1 MNIISK
7 AMDHIKQTIP
17 TEVLQVAL
25 RDDLHNWRKAPASL
39 DTLIMEK
46 VIKPRVMVDA
56 NLVGGTQ
63 AIIALDGLTPVRP
76 DNFSVIYEVPLDRTS
91 NREIMSVL
99 SVGYLPFAMSFG
111 FGGIS
116 QPIAAPSSMNDLGA
130 TAQRVMD
137 SASSI
142 PMVSSAQVDLIG
154 YNTVLIRDQQRMTA
168 TYTLRCMM
176 SNDEKLNN
184 IHPRSYLAFAELC
197 ELAVKAYIYNKLII
211 KIDQAFLSG
220 GQELGAMK
228 NYIEGLSDSQAM
240 YRTHLREVW
249 QATAYMNDRTSHE
262 RFIRLQISPG
272 L

>member
-1 MNIISK
+1 MNILSK

-39 DTLIMEK
+39 DTLITEK
-46 VIKPRVMVDA
+46 IIDPRVLIDA

-63 AIIALDGLTPVRP
+63 AIIDLDGLTPVHD
-76 DNFSVIYEVPLDRTS
+76 DNYSTIYEVPLSKTG
-91 NREIMSVL
+91 NRKIMSVL

-111 FGGIS
+111 FGGLS

-130 TAQRVMD
+130 TGQRVMD
-137 SASSI
+137 ASSSI
-142 PMVSSAQVDLIG
+142 PVVSSAQVDLIG

-168 TYTLRCMM
+168 TYTLRCMLA
-176 SNDEKLNN
+176 NEEALNN
-184 IHPRSYLAFAELC
+184 ISPRSYIPFAQLC
-197 ELAVKAYIYNKLII
+197 ALAVKAYIYNKLII
-211 KIDQAFLSG
+211 RIDQAYLSG

-228 NYIEGLSDSQAM
+228 SYIENLSDSEEM
-240 YRTHLREVW
+240 YQTFLREKW
-249 QATAYMNDRTSHE
+249 QGIAYMNDRTSHE
-262 RFIRLQISPG
+262 RFIRLQVSPG